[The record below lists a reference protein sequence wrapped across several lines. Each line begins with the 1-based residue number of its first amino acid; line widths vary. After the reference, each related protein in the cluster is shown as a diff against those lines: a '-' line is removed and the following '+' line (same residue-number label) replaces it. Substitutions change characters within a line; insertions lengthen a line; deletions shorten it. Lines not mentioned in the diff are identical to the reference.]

1 MRIISG
7 TLKGRSINFV
17 KNSSTR
23 PLKDKVRESIF
34 NILNHSNFINS
45 RIENSNVLDLYSGT
59 GSFGIEC
66 ISRGAERATFIEQ
79 DTYAT
84 NVLKSNLIKLSI
96 INKSKIYNGKIK
108 DILNIDIKQKF
119 NIFFLDPPFKNIDF
133 LENLELIKKRKY
145 FSENHIV
152 IIHREKKFKDE
163 FFNLLEIIETK
174 IYGRSKIIFGVFN

>member
-79 DTYAT
+79 DTYVT

-96 INKSKIYNGKIK
+96 INKSKIYNGKIE

-119 NIFFLDPPFKNIDF
+119 NIFFF
-133 LENLELIKKRKY
+133 RSTVQKY
-145 FSENHIV
+145 
-152 IIHREKKFKDE
+152 
-163 FFNLLEIIETK
+163 
-174 IYGRSKIIFGVFN
+174 